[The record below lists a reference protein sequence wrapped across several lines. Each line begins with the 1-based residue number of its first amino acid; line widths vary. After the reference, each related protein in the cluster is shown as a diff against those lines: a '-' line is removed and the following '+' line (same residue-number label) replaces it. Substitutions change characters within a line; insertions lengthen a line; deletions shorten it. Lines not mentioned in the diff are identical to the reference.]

1 MKGQLLTAILAS
13 ALVAPLASA
22 ADADAIAKGKAIAW
36 DRKKGNCLTC
46 HMMDGGQQAGNVG
59 PPMVAMKARYPNK
72 SDLRAQ
78 IWDPT
83 KRNPMTSMP
92 PFGRNH
98 ILTEEEI
105 DLVTEYIH
113 SL

>member
-1 MKGQLLTAILAS
+1 MKGQLLTAILGATLLS
-13 ALVAPLASA
+13 PLASA
-22 ADADAIAKGKAIAW
+22 DVIQKGKEIAW

-46 HMMDGGQQAGNVG
+46 HMMEGGQQVGNVG
-59 PPMVAMKARYPNK
+59 PPLMAMKARYPNK
-72 SDLRAQ
+72 ADLRQQ

-105 DLVTEYIH
+105 DLVTECIH